1 MKHIC
6 GVVLISIHVCYCAHF
21 AYASTSN
28 FFPSTLF
35 FTFVP
40 HPSVSTRN
48 ILILVFAL
56 MLCIHFPMLVWAL
69 VLKLTIGLVHALI
82 YKTRLRLTESGFESE
97 GISSLFRMART
108 TAVET
113 L

>member
-1 MKHIC
+1 MYVTVRTLRMLQLVI
-6 GVVLISIHVCYCAHF
+6 
-21 AYASTSN
+21 

-69 VLKLTIGLVHALI
+69 VLKLTIVLVRALI
-82 YKTRLRLTESGFESE
+82 YKTRLRL
-97 GISSLFRMART
+97 RT
-108 TAVET
+108 VPPNRDVFLQT